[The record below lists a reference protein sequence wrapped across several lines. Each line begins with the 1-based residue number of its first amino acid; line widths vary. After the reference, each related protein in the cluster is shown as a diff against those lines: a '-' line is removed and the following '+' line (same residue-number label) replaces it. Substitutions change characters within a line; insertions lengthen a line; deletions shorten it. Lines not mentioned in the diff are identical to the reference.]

1 MGAVEVAEGAAEE
14 LKGDEVRRVKEWRH
28 RGGGAQEE
36 EEEEEEEVHFLPVLV
51 GLGGRRRGVDLRE

>member
-14 LKGDEVRRVKEWRH
+14 LEGDEVCRVKEWRH

-36 EEEEEEEVHFLPVLV
+36 EEEEEVHFLPVLV
-51 GLGGRRRGVDLRE
+51 GLGVRRRGVDLRE